1 LTVTVTRST
10 RIGLLVNPTT
20 VSDLSQ
26 GRETETAVAASG
38 APVFEDPVVATA
50 IIDLSLLAFA

>member
-1 LTVTVTRST
+1 M
-10 RIGLLVNPTT
+10 NPTT